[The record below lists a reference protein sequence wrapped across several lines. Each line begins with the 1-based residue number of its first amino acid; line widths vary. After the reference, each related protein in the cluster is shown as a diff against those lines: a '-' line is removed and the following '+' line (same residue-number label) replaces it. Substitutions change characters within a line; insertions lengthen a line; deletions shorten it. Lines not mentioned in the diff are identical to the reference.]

1 MVKTY
6 EEYYH
11 DVKVDGDNLQFVP
24 TEMRSYTL
32 CLVAIE
38 NDPNALAYVPRTMN
52 GVEYSTLCKIAA
64 CGKSEE
70 YYSSWGVKVGRNA
83 WSGLNHVP
91 IEMRTFDLCL
101 EAVKK
106 CGNSAFKYVPDE
118 LKNREMY
125 FEALKNSD
133 YFGLKHIPVELR
145 DREICFEAV
154 KKYGS
159 DLEYVPEEHK
169 DEEMCLVAVKN
180 KAWGYSVYQHFP
192 EKYRSFGY
200 WLYAEYGFDCLI
212 KSKND

>member
-24 TEMRSYTL
+24 TEMRNYTL

-38 NDPNALAYVPRTMN
+38 NDPNALAYVPRSMN

-64 CGKSEE
+64 YGKSEE
-70 YYSSWGVKVGRNA
+70 YYSSGGVKVGQNTYSA
-83 WSGLNHVP
+83 LNHVP

-106 CGNSAFKYVPDE
+106 CGYSALKYVPNE
-118 LKNREMY
+118 FKNREMY
-125 FEALKNSD
+125 FEALKNFD
-133 YFGLKHIPVELR
+133 YFNLKDIPVELR

-154 KKYGS
+154 KRCGS
-159 DLEYVPEEHK
+159 NLEYVPEEHK
-169 DEEMCLVAVKN
+169 DEEMCMVAVKN
-180 KAWGYSVYQHFP
+180 TEGCYSVYAYFP

-200 WLYAEYGFDCLI
+200 WLYVEFGFSCLI